1 MRSQQIVEYGK
12 PLEAREKPEPRPQGA
27 EVLLRI
33 AASGVCHSD
42 LHIWDGFFELGGA
55 RKADITRGRSLPF
68 TMGHEIVGEVAALGP
83 EARGVKLGDRRIA
96 YPWIG
101 CGQCPIC
108 ARGDDHLCAKPR
120 QLGVQLDG
128 GYASHVLV
136 PDARYLYDYGAV
148 PSELACTYACSG
160 ITAYGALKKVRDVVR
175 GQQLLIVGAG
185 GVGFAGLML
194 AQAMLEA
201 RIVVADIDEA
211 KLEAAKAAGADH
223 VVNAASDGAR
233 REVMGLTGGGAAA
246 VVDFVGSAKSAAF
259 GFSCLAANASMV
271 VVGLFGGAFELST
284 ALLPLKNLTLRGSIT
299 GSPAEM
305 AELMA
310 LVKAGKVKPLPVATR
325 PLDQAQRT
333 LDDLRAGRI
342 LGRIVLVP

>member
-1 MRSQQIVEYGK
+1 
-12 PLEAREKPEPRPQGA
+12 
-27 EVLLRI
+27 
-33 AASGVCHSD
+33 
-42 LHIWDGFFELGGA
+42 
-55 RKADITRGRSLPF
+55 
-68 TMGHEIVGEVAALGP
+68 
-83 EARGVKLGDRRIA
+83 
-96 YPWIG
+96 
-101 CGQCPIC
+101 
-108 ARGDDHLCAKPR
+108 
-120 QLGVQLDG
+120 VQLDG

-148 PSELACTYACSG
+148 PTELACTYACSG

-211 KLEAAKAAGADH
+211 KLQAAKAAGADH
-223 VVNAASDGAR
+223 VVNAASNGAR

-310 LVKAGKVKPLPVATR
+310 LVKAGRVKPLPVATR
-325 PLDQAQRT
+325 PLDQAQQT

-342 LGRIVLVP
+342 LGRVVLVP